1 MSDGNR
7 EAELEN
13 ILHRE
18 IPLTRSIGIRV
29 MHAAIE
35 SVSLSAP
42 LHPNIN
48 HKHTAFGGSLYS
60 VAVLAGWSLIYLLLR
75 EHGIAA
81 HIVIQESR
89 VSYSRPVTDVIIATC
104 KRAPGTEI
112 ERFLKTFAR
121 NGKARLGLT
130 SIIQQH
136 GQDAVCFEGQYVI
149 HR

>member
-1 MSDGNR
+1 MSDRNR

-13 ILHRE
+13 ILHQE

-29 MHAAIE
+29 IHASVE
-35 SVSLSAP
+35 SVTLSAP
-42 LHPNIN
+42 LQPNIN

-60 VAVLAGWSLIYLLLR
+60 VAVLAGWGLIYLLLR
-75 EHGIAA
+75 KYDIAA

-89 VSYSRPVTDVIIATC
+89 VSYSSPVTDIITATC
-104 KRAPGTEI
+104 TRAPEPEV
-112 ERFLKTFAR
+112 ERFLKAFAR

-136 GQDAVCFEGQYVI
+136 GQDAVRFEGQYVI